1 MRFEISLLIEESTIP
16 FRVVNTNLIVEETSN
31 GYTASALF
39 DVFKG
44 KGETPQDAL
53 LDYLRQALE
62 GIRAF
67 HGEDKPVREYTDEST
82 GVQLIVE
89 KDNPDYPGYPKLTIV
104 CPKQI
109 SSIDVINDAV
119 ARLQNM
125 AAIAPQHRIPP
136 IRIDR
141 R

>member
-16 FRVVNTNLIVEETSN
+16 FRVVTTNLIVEETSN
-31 GYTASALF
+31 GYTASAMF
-39 DVFKG
+39 DMFKV
-44 KGETPQDAL
+44 KVETPQDAL

-67 HGEDKPVREYTDEST
+67 HGEDKAVREYTDEST
-82 GVQLIVE
+82 GVRLIVE

-104 CPKQI
+104 CPKQV

-119 ARLQNM
+119 VRLQNM
-125 AAIAPQHRIPP
+125 AAIAPQHRIAP

>member
-67 HGEDKPVREYTDEST
+67 HGEDKAVREYTDEST
-82 GVQLIVE
+82 GVQWCIYQTWHLRAFR
-89 KDNPDYPGYPKLTIV
+89 KT
-104 CPKQI
+104 
-109 SSIDVINDAV
+109 
-119 ARLQNM
+119 R
-125 AAIAPQHRIPP
+125 AIPW
-136 IRIDR
+136 
-141 R
+141 